1 MANLTP
7 KKRRAVLA
15 LVEHGDASNAATA
28 AGVTRQTLYR
38 WLNEDADFIQALREA
53 EYGALQ
59 TFQRELVSMGHLA
72 AAALR
77 DGLQDEDIRVRLRAA
92 DIFTQRL
99 LQLRDLLD
107 FEDRLQKLEA
117 VHNEK

>member
-1 MANLTP
+1 MMNLTP

-28 AGVTRQTLYR
+28 AGVTRQTLYK
-38 WLNEDADFIQALREA
+38 WLQDDDFTQALREA
-53 EYGALQ
+53 EFRALQ
-59 TFQRELVSMGHLA
+59 TFQRELVAMGSLA

-77 DGLQDEDIRVRLRAA
+77 DGLVDEDIRVRLRAA

-117 VHNEK
+117 VHNAK